1 MMPIPDRIPRPS
13 TSAAPPRS
21 ASILALF
28 VLAAAASAQEGQSTF
43 GHARARELAELGRL
57 PTAREIVVRDLIDYH
72 RHRLPL
78 PAADQPVAIDVR
90 FDRTRAQPGD
100 EVWLQVGY
108 ATRSEGDR
116 SLAAP
121 CAVALVVDCSGSM
134 AERGKMA
141 EVQRGLDAFVGRLR
155 DDDLVAVVG
164 FATEARLIAPLT
176 PRGDG
181 TWLRRAIDELRPD
194 GNTNLHAGLLLGI
207 DELRRKDHG
216 ERTCRVVLLT
226 DGIANTGITDPA
238 VIAAEA
244 QRASGGRV
252 DIATIGVGENLDS
265 ALLQRLADDNRGL
278 FHFVADEGDVQKVF
292 VRESDSLMTPV
303 ARGVNLVIEIP
314 DGLAVEHVYERHRG
328 PRDGRI
334 EVRLPD
340 LNAGVT
346 GVVLVRCR
354 RTHADPEREAAA
366 AMVFGNVA
374 TRQAWV
380 ATAGAAVPPAHDV
393 DAAPSPAAAA
403 VDLEVRKNAAIAVL
417 AEGLHAMAEACDARR
432 WADADRALRLA
443 VDDARRLFP
452 GADDDVQRV
461 RDIVGGHQR
470 TLSRYVDRFRD
481 V

>member
-1 MMPIPDRIPRPS
+1 MMPIPDRIPLPTQPAADPRRP
-13 TSAAPPRS
+13 TL
-21 ASILALF
+21 LALAL
-28 VLAAAASAQEGQSTF
+28 LATTAAAQEGQSTF
-43 GHARARELAELGRL
+43 GQARARELAALGRL
-57 PTAREIVVRDLIDYH
+57 PTAHEVVVRDFVNYH
-72 RHRLPL
+72 RHRLPS
-78 PAADQPVAIDVR
+78 PTADQPVAIDIR
-90 FDRTRAQPGD
+90 FDRARAQPGD

-134 AERGKMA
+134 AERGKMTQ
-141 EVQRGLDAFVGRLR
+141 VQRGLDAFADRLR

-164 FATEARLIAPLT
+164 FSTEARLVAGLQ

-181 TWLRRAIDELRPD
+181 AWLHRAIGELRPD
-194 GNTNLHAGLLLGI
+194 GNTNLHAGLMLGI
-207 DELRRKDHG
+207 DELLRRDHG
-216 ERTCRVVLLT
+216 DRTCRVVLLT
-226 DGIANTGITDPA
+226 DGIANTGITDA
-238 VIAAEA
+238 GVIAAEA
-244 QRASGGRV
+244 KRASGGRI
-252 DIATIGVGENLDS
+252 DIATIGVGDNLDS
-265 ALLQRLADDNRGL
+265 ALLQRLAAENRGL
-278 FHFVADEGDVQKVF
+278 FHFVADERDVQKVF
-292 VRESDSLMTPV
+292 VRESESLMTPV

-314 DGLAVEHVYERHRG
+314 DGLAVEHIYERNRRS
-328 PRDGRI
+328 RDGRI

-354 RTHADPEREAAA
+354 RTPADPEREAAA

-374 TRQAWV
+374 TRKPWV
-380 ATAGAAVPPAHDV
+380 ASAGAGVPPADDG
-393 DAAPSPAAAA
+393 DAVASPTAAT

-417 AEGLHAMAEACDARR
+417 AEGLHTMAEACDARR

-461 RDIVGGHQR
+461 RDLVAGHQR
-470 TLSRYVDRFRD
+470 TLSRYVDRFRGL
-481 V
+481 